1 MGISTVGK
9 AWDCKQE
16 VSTTVLGST
25 VQIPIRG
32 GNFFAEFV
40 LRAGSHFTQQ
50 PSLEIVKMVLE
61 HTRSHKVDISFL
73 LKL

>member
-1 MGISTVGK
+1 MRISTAGK

-25 VQIPIRG
+25 VQIPVR
-32 GNFFAEFV
+32 GNFFAKFI
-40 LRAGSHFTQQ
+40 LQAGSHFTQQ
-50 PSLEIVKMVLE
+50 PLLEIAKMVLE
-61 HTRSHKVDISFL
+61 HTRSHKVGISFP